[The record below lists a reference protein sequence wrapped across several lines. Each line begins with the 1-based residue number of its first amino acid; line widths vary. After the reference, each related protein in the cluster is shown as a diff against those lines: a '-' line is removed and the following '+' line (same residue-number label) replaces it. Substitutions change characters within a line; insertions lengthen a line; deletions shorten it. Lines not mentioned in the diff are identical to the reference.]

1 LSKSLRIVSV
11 WLLAPK
17 FFLKYC
23 NLPDLPKGQKNH
35 LGIHQVSRMSTGFEL
50 HEMHGNR
57 SAGLHLA
64 MYRVP
69 HSQTQEDIHHAHR
82 YRHHL
87 QWSHRQLHQEQIVL
101 DSLPELINLEY
112 AVRSKAYK
120 RHC

>member
-1 LSKSLRIVSV
+1 LSKSLRFVSI
-11 WLLAPK
+11 WLLALK
-17 FFLKYC
+17 FFLKYRY
-23 NLPDLPKGQKNH
+23 LLDPPKDQKNR
-35 LGIHQVSRMSTGFEL
+35 LGIHQVSRMSRDFEL

-69 HSQTQEDIHHAHR
+69 HSQTQEDIHRAHR

-101 DSLPELINLEY
+101 DSLPELINLED